1 MRDLSINLNVK
12 TQMIGPI
19 SQAIAS
25 TALIA
30 IIIIAVQFFILPGL
44 MSAAML
50 LAFLFAIFRLLP
62 MIQQING
69 LRGQW
74 AQKRGSLENLSDFL
88 SEDDKHYLP
97 DGDRE
102 FEELTDGIEVDDVSF
117 AYERHETVLKHIS
130 FTIAKGETVAFVG
143 ASGAGKS
150 TLADVIAR
158 LYDPTE
164 GRILLDGHDM
174 RTYKIESLR
183 EHIAVVSQ
191 DTFLFNDTVYNNL
204 VYGLTEEVSRARVR
218 WAAKQ
223 ANALEFVEN
232 LEDGFDTLL
241 GDRGTRLS
249 GGQRQRVAIARA
261 LLRDPEL
268 LILDEATSA
277 LDSVTENIIQEAM
290 ERLMENR
297 TVIVIA
303 HRLSTI
309 EHADNVIVLE
319 EGEIVEQ
326 GPYRELLERRGQLW
340 EYHRTQYE
348 FEAV

>member
-1 MRDLSINLNVK
+1 MPVPYLLSWQLAIIGLALCGFLFYVMNFFIGYLREFGRKIPKANAEVTSIATEIIRGIRTVIISGTQKYEADRFRKATDHVRELSIKLETK

-25 TALIA
+25 TALIG

-62 MIQQING
+62 LIQGLNG
-69 LRGQW
+69 LRGSW
-74 AQKRGSLENLSDFL
+74 AHKRGSLENVVAFL

-97 DGDRE
+97 EGE
-102 FEELTDGIEVDDVSF
+102 KTFEGLQEALVVDDVSF
-117 AYERHETVLKHIS
+117 NYQPHERVLYNIS
-130 FTIAKGETVAFVG
+130 FTVEKGETVAFVG

-164 GRILLDGHDM
+164 GRVLLDGIDM
-174 RTYKIESLR
+174 REYQTQSLR

-191 DTFLFNDTVYNNL
+191 DTFLFNDSVYNNL
-204 VYGLTEEVSRARVR
+204 TYGLDEDVPMERVR

-232 LEDGFDTLL
+232 LEDGFETLL

-249 GGQRQRVAIARA
+249 GGQRQRIAIARA
-261 LLRDPEL
+261 YC
-268 LILDEATSA
+268 ATRIS
-277 LDSVTENIIQEAM
+277 
-290 ERLMENR
+290 
-297 TVIVIA
+297 
-303 HRLSTI
+303 
-309 EHADNVIVLE
+309 
-319 EGEIVEQ
+319 
-326 GPYRELLERRGQLW
+326 
-340 EYHRTQYE
+340 
-348 FEAV
+348 